1 MQRQVDVAIIGAGT
15 AGLHAMSEVRK
26 ATEDF
31 VVIDGGPLGTM
42 CARVGCMPSKVLIQ
56 VADDHHRR
64 HVLAEEGISGAGALA
79 VDTAKALAHVRTLR
93 DRFVSSVKDNTLA
106 PLGERL
112 IRHRAAFIEP
122 GLLEVGDERIRAR
135 KVVIATGSTP
145 SVPEPW
151 RRFGDRVLTTDT
163 LFEQTELPAA
173 IAVLG
178 LGAVGLELGQALSR
192 LGVKVNGFDTLERVG
207 GLADPEI
214 NRLAVELLGR
224 DIALHL
230 GVEAEIEEEGSRLR
244 VGANG
249 ETAVVDK
256 LLVSVGRTPNIEGL
270 RLERLGVD
278 LDDNGMPAFDRETLQ
293 IDGLPVFIAGDA
305 DGDRAILHEASH
317 EGQVAGY
324 NAVHEP
330 AVAFR
335 RRTPLAI
342 AFTDPNICSVGK
354 RWDELERG
362 DVAVGEARVESG
374 RATIMRREGGLIRV
388 YAEKDRGRLLGA
400 ALIAPHGEHLA
411 HALAWGI
418 QRRLTVFD
426 MLELPFYHPV
436 IEESLQSALADLAG
450 GIETETD
457 RPLGLALA

>member
-1 MQRQVDVAIIGAGT
+1 
-15 AGLHAMSEVRK
+15 
-26 ATEDF
+26 
-31 VVIDGGPLGTM
+31 
-42 CARVGCMPSKVLIQ
+42 MPSKVLIQ

-64 HVLAEEGISGAGALA
+64 HVLAEEGISGADALA
-79 VDTAKALAHVRTLR
+79 VDTAKALAHVRSLR
-93 DRFVSSVKDNTLA
+93 DRFVSSVKDNTLS

-122 GLLEVGDERIRAR
+122 GLLAVGDGRIRAR
-135 KVVIATGSTP
+135 KVVIATGSRP

-163 LFEQTELPAA
+163 LFEQPDLPAT

-178 LGAVGLELGQALSR
+178 MGAVGLEMGQALSR
-192 LGVKVNGFDTLERVG
+192 LGVKVDGFDTLERVG

-230 GVEAEIEEEGSRLR
+230 GAEAQIEERGARLD
-244 VGANG
+244 VGGNG

-256 LLVSVGRTPNIEGL
+256 ILVSIGRTPNIEGL
-270 RLERLGVD
+270 GLERLGVD
-278 LDDNGMPAFDRETLQ
+278 LDDKGMPPFDRETLQ

-342 AFTDPNICSVGK
+342 AFTDPNICSVGQ
-354 RWDELERG
+354 RWDELEHS
-362 DVAVGEARVESG
+362 DLAVGEARVESG

-388 YAEKDRGRLLGA
+388 YAEKDSGRLLGA
-400 ALIAPHGEHLA
+400 GLIAPHGEHLA

-436 IEESLQSALADLAG
+436 VEESLQSALVDLAG
-450 GIETETD
+450 GIQTETD